1 MIDMIGKKVVLI
13 TGGSGGLGIAQ
24 VRLLHSKGATVVS
37 ADITDPREQV
47 DGVEYCYLDV
57 RKADQWAELVSRIMR
72 QHGRLDG
79 LVQNAGI
86 VTWGA
91 LGEVTEAEFRQVID
105 VNMVGAFL
113 GMSSV
118 VQAMTES
125 GGGSIVNISSTAG
138 LTALPSIVSYIA
150 SKFAVRGMSK
160 GAAVELASRGIRVN
174 SVHPGIIDTVMTS
187 DDSYVRPLIEA
198 QPIKRKG
205 EPAEIAHMVAFLLS
219 DASSYATGAEFVID
233 GGFTAM

>member
-1 MIDMIGKKVVLI
+1 MIDMTGKVILV

-24 VRLLHSKGATVVS
+24 VLLLRSAGATVVS
-37 ADITDPREQV
+37 ADIANPKHQV
-47 DGVEYCYLDV
+47 DGVEYSHLDV
-57 RKADQWAELVSRIMR
+57 TQADQWTELVSRVMH
-72 QHGRLDG
+72 QHGRLNG

-86 VTWGA
+86 VTWGP
-91 LGEVTEAEFRQVID
+91 LGEVTEAEFRRVID
-105 VNMVGAFL
+105 VNVVGVFL
-113 GMSSV
+113 GMSSI

-138 LTALPSIVSYIA
+138 LTALPSIIAYIA

-160 GAAVELASRGIRVN
+160 GAAVELAARGIRVN

-187 DDSYVRPLIEA
+187 DDSYVRPLIDA

-205 EPAEIAHMVAFLLS
+205 EPGEIANMVAFLLS
-219 DASSYATGAEFVID
+219 DASSYATGAEFIVD
-233 GGFTAM
+233 GGYTAM